1 MCGLSAIIETGAQQ
15 DPMGPALEK
24 MHRMLAH
31 RGPDGEGYLWLDRNL
46 SPCSAHGER
55 LAAPEIPDRARV
67 AAAFRWLKIQDLDSV
82 SAQPMSNAARTHWIL
97 FNGEIYNYRSLRSEL
112 LGLGE
117 SFRTQSDTEVAL
129 IAYQRWGTEAFARFQ
144 GMWAMIL
151 LDLSKR
157 EVILSRDRLGIKPLY
172 YSLQHSRLILA
183 SEPQAIALA
192 GEQGPRAELF
202 RVHEFLRG
210 LPPQSGNL
218 SFFRDVS
225 PFPAGCWARVP
236 LDRGLGTE
244 LAAHRYWKLEDFESE
259 DLPESAFEHKREAF
273 ELLLTEALE
282 SHSNAA
288 VDVGALLSGGMDTSI
303 LARLLA
309 AYAAGKHGTTPKTF
323 SVIFE
328 DPRMSEWP
336 YMQLVLAQGG
346 LKGHNY
352 VLSADTAWEAA
363 ARVVESQGQPLLG
376 QDTIAQFHAY
386 KLAREHNTT
395 VVIEGQGSDE
405 LFAGMPLY
413 EAQIFPQL
421 LRSGRW
427 IRCASELRARMRR
440 YGMSLR
446 QAVSLYLL
454 APYRIRR
461 LENRGLPAYD
471 WLDTEAVDST
481 RFGRGRANDWGR
493 DHSAVNR
500 FLYRHVRH
508 TNLPAV
514 LMYQDRSSMSHGI
527 ESRVPFLDHR
537 LVEFAFRLPERFKVF
552 WGVRKRILLET
563 ARKYLPEAIVER
575 RDKRI
580 FISHTGW
587 MELRRRRAP
596 QLREMAASPELR
608 NFGLLRHARV
618 VSFVEDFLAA
628 KHHDEMAVW
637 RLYTLW
643 HWIRLF
649 RPVL

>member
-1 MCGLSAIIETGAQQ
+1 
-15 DPMGPALEK
+15 
-24 MHRMLAH
+24 MHEMLAH
-31 RGPDGEGYLWLDRNL
+31 RGPDGEGYLWLDRDL
-46 SPCSAHGER
+46 GPCSVHGR
-55 LAAPEIPDRARV
+55 RIAAPAIPDSARV
-67 AAAFRWLKIQDLDSV
+67 GAAFRWLKIQDLDSV

-97 FNGEIYNYRSLRSEL
+97 FNGEIYNHRALRSEL
-112 LGLGE
+112 LSLGE

-129 IAYQRWGTEAFARFQ
+129 VAYQRWGSEAFARFH
-144 GMWAMIL
+144 GMWGMVL

-172 YSLQHSRLILA
+172 YSLQRSRLILA
-183 SEPQAIALA
+183 SEPQAIALS
-192 GEQGPRAELF
+192 GEQQPRAELF

-210 LPPQSGNL
+210 LPPQSENL
-218 SFFRDVS
+218 SFFRDIS
-225 PFPAGCWARVP
+225 PFPAGCWGRVS
-236 LDRGLGTE
+236 LDRDIGSE
-244 LAAHRYWKLEDFESE
+244 LTVHRYWKLEDFEAE
-259 DLPESAFEHKREAF
+259 DLPESAFQRKQEEF
-273 ELLLTEALE
+273 ELLLTDALE
-282 SHSNAA
+282 SHSDAA

-309 AYAAGKHGTTPKTF
+309 AHAAGKRAAAPRTF

-336 YMQLVLAQGG
+336 YMQLVLAKGG
-346 LKGHNY
+346 LKGHNC
-352 VLSADTAWEAA
+352 VLSADTAWETA
-363 ARVVESQGQPLLG
+363 ARVIEAQGQPLLG

-386 KLAREHNTT
+386 KLAREHNTN

-427 IRCASELRARMRR
+427 IQYALELRARMRR
-440 YGMSLR
+440 YSMSLR
-446 QAVSLYLL
+446 QALSVYLI

-461 LENRGLPAYD
+461 LENRGLPAYA
-471 WLDTEAVDST
+471 WLDAEAIDST
-481 RFGRGRANDWGR
+481 RFGPGRSNDWGR
-493 DHSAVNR
+493 DRSAVNR

-514 LMYQDRSSMSHGI
+514 LMYQDRSSMSHGV

-552 WGVRKRILLET
+552 WGIRKRILLET
-563 ARKYLPEAIVER
+563 ARKYLPEAVVER

-587 MELRRRRAP
+587 MDLRRRRAP

-608 NFGLLRHARV
+608 NFGLLRPACM

-628 KHHDEMAVW
+628 KHQDEMAIW

-643 HWIRLF
+643 HWIRRF
-649 RPVL
+649 RPAL